1 MFNLSTRLK
10 SILLFAILLVAFWIR
25 IQSASGIPEG
35 HFTGVDAYLYYFQAQ
50 HISEHGKLPE
60 RDMHRWLPVGRDNG
74 QLLNLYSYVLAY
86 TQKAVSAVF
95 PNVTLYDVTVY
106 MPVICFCM
114 GLGALCL
121 FLTRSFGRLSA
132 CLVGVLLATLPG
144 AINRSTAGFGDRDAW
159 CWMIGLLVVI
169 TYLASL
175 QAETSRKRL
184 FWTFISGFTVFLGGL
199 SWEGFGVFLSV
210 IIIVELWRFLTTETE
225 DGLGLYALWVCCF
238 VPTLYLASPAYRNG
252 YVFAEHLFVFVLVP
266 PVALLG
272 IRAFRHLLLSKVEKL
287 RSYARTLALGLT
299 LASIAIAGGYVLG
312 QQDTFAETTVPLSQN
327 TLMQTVGELLNIDSH
342 YWMVRYGYIFVVSIL
357 GLLISAN
364 H

>member
-86 TQKAVSAVF
+86 THKAVSAVF

-184 FWTFISGFTVFLGGL
+184 FWTFISGFNRVSRG
-199 SWEGFGVFLSV
+199 S
-210 IIIVELWRFLTTETE
+210 
-225 DGLGLYALWVCCF
+225 
-238 VPTLYLASPAYRNG
+238 
-252 YVFAEHLFVFVLVP
+252 
-266 PVALLG
+266 
-272 IRAFRHLLLSKVEKL
+272 
-287 RSYARTLALGLT
+287 
-299 LASIAIAGGYVLG
+299 VLG
-312 QQDTFAETTVPLSQN
+312 RFWRVLERYHHCGAVAVSHDRNRGRVRSLCTVGVLFRAN
-327 TLMQTVGELLNIDSH
+327 TLSCFPCLSEWICFCGTPFRFCACATRCTSGYTRLPTSSPLESGKTPIVCPHPCPRINACQHSH
-342 YWMVRYGYIFVVSIL
+342 CGRVCFGTTRHFCRDDRAVESKYPN
-357 GLLISAN
+357 AN
-364 H
+364 RW